1 MITEQHISKLLYQH
15 DCVIVP
21 DLGGFIANY
30 NPAGIHPV
38 LHTFTPPS
46 RTLVFNA
53 SLKNND
59 GLLAD
64 AIRTELGITFAEAI
78 SLIAGEVALMREQL
92 SNGEQ
97 FSLSQI
103 GILFYDRE
111 KNLQFN
117 PDTSVNYHSD
127 SFGLTNFT
135 SPAIRR
141 EALHEKISRKLTSP
155 QAVRSARRLPATLKW
170 AAVFLP
176 FFSMGIWATFNTDK
190 VTSFYNNPASFLP
203 SGWVSTEIPF
213 KPAPKPAVKTK
224 VIASVPDE
232 KRVETNAAAV
242 AEEIIATEPAKPV
255 VFFVIAGAFGVQ
267 ENAEN
272 YVLDLRSK
280 GFDSFIAGQN
290 RRGLYMV
297 SIEGFSDKQLAMQK
311 MNEFRTGGFPNA
323 WLLNRE

>member
-46 RTLVFNA
+46 RTLAFNA
-53 SLKNND
+53 NLKNND

-78 SLIAGEVALMREQL
+78 SQIADEVALMREQL
-92 SNGEQ
+92 SKGEQ

-103 GILFYDRE
+103 GILFYDKE

-117 PDTSVNYHSD
+117 PHSSVNYLSD

-141 EALHEKISRKLTSP
+141 EALHQKISRKLTSP

-176 FFSMGIWATFNTDK
+176 FISMGIWATFNTDK
-190 VTSFYNNPASFLP
+190 VTSFYNNPASFMP
-203 SGWVSTEIPF
+203 SGWSTAETY
-213 KPAPKPAVKTK
+213 KPAPKPVVKTK
-224 VIASVPDE
+224 VIASVP
-232 KRVETNAAAV
+232 VEEPAVTNAVEAAD
-242 AEEIIATEPAKPV
+242 EEIAIETARAD
-255 VFFVIAGAFGVQ
+255 VFFIIAGAFGVQ

-272 YVLDLRSK
+272 YVLDLRAK

-297 SIEGFSDKQLAMQK
+297 SIEGFNDKYLAMQK
-311 MNEFRTGGFPNA
+311 MNEFRADGFPNA

>member
-78 SLIAGEVALMREQL
+78 SLIAEEVALMREKL
-92 SNGEQ
+92 NKGEQ

-117 PDTSVNYHSD
+117 PDSSVNYHSD

-135 SPAIRR
+135 SPAIKR
-141 EALHEKISRKLTSP
+141 EALHEKLSRRLKSP

-176 FFSMGIWATFNTDK
+176 FISMGIWATYNTDK
-190 VTSFYNNPASFLP
+190 VTSFYNNPASFMP
-203 SGWVSTEIPF
+203 AGWSSAEIPY
-213 KPAPKPAVKTK
+213 KPAPKPIEKTK
-224 VIASVPDE
+224 VVASIPDE
-232 KRVETNAAAV
+232 IPVETTTAAV
-242 AEEIIATEPAKPV
+242 SEETIVAEPV
-255 VFFVIAGAFGVQ
+255 NPDVFFVIAGAFGVQ
-267 ENAEN
+267 QNAEN

-290 RRGLYMV
+290 RRGLFMV

-311 MNEFRTGGFPNA
+311 MNEFRAGGFPNA